1 MKSVKSML
9 RKNQV
14 ESMRDNVITSL
25 GLENEKTIAFCE
37 LVEKYLEDFNKY
49 LYFQICIIYK
59 EIM

>member
-25 GLENEKTIAFCE
+25 GFENEKTIAFCE
-37 LVEKYLEDFNKY
+37 LVEKYLVDFNKY
-49 LYFQICIIYK
+49 IYYQICIIYK

>member
-1 MKSVKSML
+1 MKSVKSIM

-25 GLENEKTIAFCE
+25 GFENEKTITFCE

-49 LYFQICIIYK
+49 LYFQICTIYE